1 MEKKEYIKPEIAVL
15 QMETQAIL
23 VVSNTIPKATQGD
36 YSDDNVS
43 NFIEDGSIYID

>member
-1 MEKKEYIKPEIAVL
+1 MEKKESIKPEMKVYQI
-15 QMETQAIL
+15 ETQAIL